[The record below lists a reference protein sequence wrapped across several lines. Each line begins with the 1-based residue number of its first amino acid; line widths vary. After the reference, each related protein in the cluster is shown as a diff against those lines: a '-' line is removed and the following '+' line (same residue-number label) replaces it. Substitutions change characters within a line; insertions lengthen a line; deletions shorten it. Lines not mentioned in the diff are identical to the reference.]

1 MGIRAFG
8 IPASA
13 EREARFPRCAC
24 PVLPSL
30 AIYIEHTYYIADT
43 THKYDSL
50 ILTSMKVS
58 HPRLWECRQ
67 MMPK

>member
-8 IPASA
+8 ILASA
-13 EREARFPRCAC
+13 KKEARFPRCAC
-24 PVLPSL
+24 PALSSL
-30 AIYIEHTYYIADT
+30 ARYVEHAFYTADKTY
-43 THKYDSL
+43 KYDSW